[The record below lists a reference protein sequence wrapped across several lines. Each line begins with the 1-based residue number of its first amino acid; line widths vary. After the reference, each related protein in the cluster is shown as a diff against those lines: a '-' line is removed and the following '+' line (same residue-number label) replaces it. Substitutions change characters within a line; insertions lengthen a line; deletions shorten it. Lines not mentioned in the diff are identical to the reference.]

1 MPCRSNRYDR
11 EYVNSELNE
20 CYAARGIV
28 HQTTVA
34 YNPEQNGAAE
44 TRRFWS
50 GSRHVD
56 GRRAPLCALGKDGA
70 GRNLQPTCAHSLRER
85 PVSALSCA
93 VLFWVVRHSGLMHN
107 PTG

>member
-50 GSRHVD
+50 GF
-56 GRRAPLCALGKDGA
+56 APC
-70 GRNLQPTCAHSLRER
+70 
-85 PVSALSCA
+85 
-93 VLFWVVRHSGLMHN
+93 
-107 PTG
+107 